1 MPTLIKVYGP
11 KGLIGCCDERCYQAV
26 NKRCE
31 CCCGGVNHQ
40 QGLKKAISLTRS
52 IYDAV
57 IMQNV
62 KEGAL
67 PLRVVRPLD
76 NQLTFRG
83 LLR

>member
-1 MPTLIKVYGP
+1 MAILIKVYGP
-11 KGLIGCCDERCYQAV
+11 NGLIGLCDERCYQAV

-40 QGLKKAISLTRS
+40 KGLKAARANTKRL
-52 IYDAV
+52 YDAV

-62 KEGAL
+62 KEGLL

-76 NQLTFRG
+76 NQLTF
-83 LLR
+83 